1 MTHVKK
7 TSCAVVVWMRQLI
20 PGDGHV
26 DNCLFCG
33 EHKIVI
39 KDNCL

>member
-7 TSCAVVVWMRQLI
+7 TSCAVVVWSRHLI

-26 DNCLFCG
+26 DNCLLSG
-33 EHKIVI
+33 GDKIVM